1 MSFSDLPL
9 DVLHPILAHLSDR
22 RDWHTCALV
31 NTSFNQVST
40 PLLYQK
46 LDSRVKNSKLYH
58 PSQTILHRPELAKYV
73 RHATETG
80 AIHFTYRH
88 TQPTITRDT
97 VHALSLCTN
106 LHSLTWT
113 DDCASTNYV
122 IFSLPNFAR
131 PTRQHELSEQHP
143 LLSLLSAIKSSQA
156 PLRELVIRSNSDL
169 GSHVWSE
176 LSHWTG
182 LTKIAVWCMDGQP
195 RVLQG
200 WAGKELG
207 RTLRK
212 LELARCAGVP
222 PTIIISVLSQLP
234 LLQELHIKGVQA
246 SSVLTILTLLP
257 DLQTLDTEY
266 LNSGSGNIWPRDW
279 PLHLLDASLH
289 SHSLADMSSTVPPAP
304 KAPQLP
310 TLRTLTVRTSSIDS
324 MGPNK
329 LFPWIRAL
337 SLNTGLESFRL
348 LTFTT
353 SGYPSIPRGFILGM
367 ARLHNTCLRKWI
379 VPSMQMTLSD
389 IECVCTTF
397 VELEEVGCST
407 AVVVG
412 DVDSI
417 RHSISSANNLH
428 TLRLHVQWIP
438 STHSQ
443 YRSNGHSHHHHS
455 QSKSRSLTPSV
466 SSSPRR
472 SSFGKQ
478 QQHDVADPDT
488 DNTDIAHPDTD
499 IDTDTGTN
507 TDTVP
512 HPNYS
517 RHSGD
522 PGAFEFDRVGLR
534 HAGSSKYGADEIEDS
549 HEEQR
554 VVGAEAREP
563 KNGEESTG
571 NGVGRGRGRSHHRR
585 WPFTLEHAKDMM
597 LNDGSKL
604 RVVAVGG
611 VVYTGKW
618 VWDGEKGG
626 KGGSKFEVDDIE
638 EE

>member
-31 NTSFNQVST
+31 NKSFNQVST

-46 LDSRVKNSKLYH
+46 LDSRVKNAKLYH

-80 AIHFTYRH
+80 QLRELLWPMLTLIS
-88 TQPTITRDT
+88 PTITRDT

-113 DDCASTNYV
+113 DDCASTNY
-122 IFSLPNFAR
+122 L
-131 PTRQHELSEQHP
+131 TEQLEQHP

-234 LLQELHIKGVQA
+234 LLQDLHIKGVQA
-246 SSVLTILTLLP
+246 SAVLTILTLLP

-353 SGYPSIPRGFILGM
+353 NGYPSIPRGFILGM

-438 STHSQ
+438 
-443 YRSNGHSHHHHS
+443 
-455 QSKSRSLTPSV
+455 
-466 SSSPRR
+466 RR
-472 SSFGKQ
+472 
-478 QQHDVADPDT
+478 
-488 DNTDIAHPDTD
+488 
-499 IDTDTGTN
+499 
-507 TDTVP
+507 
-512 HPNYS
+512 
-517 RHSGD
+517 R
-522 PGAFEFDRVGLR
+522 
-534 HAGSSKYGADEIEDS
+534 
-549 HEEQR
+549 
-554 VVGAEAREP
+554 
-563 KNGEESTG
+563 
-571 NGVGRGRGRSHHRR
+571 RGRSHHRR

-618 VWDGEKGG
+618 VWEGGEKGG
-626 KGGSKFEVDDIE
+626 KGGPKTVKNLAVPKNTWENSVKIIF
-638 EE
+638 